1 MVVQNRRLN
10 LQFIVFKVAHHELAL
25 RRYNRNSVRPH
36 LSLGDQTYTEARRT
50 LEKFDNAA
58 PGALAQ
64 ANDEEYAN
72 HPR

>member
-36 LSLGDQTYTEARRT
+36 LSLGDQTYAEARRT